1 MNGVMWK
8 HDHAGLSPNVVINR
22 PLLQLPK
29 KISVSL
35 LSLKVLCQ
43 DPFSVNPDEMH
54 KHSCFYGLKE
64 TFSEFWPIPGR
75 WCMHCI
81 TTQRI
86 SCCIWFSWWV
96 VPSLLEVESELAP
109 GQICQRSGNILYYP
123 EMGLIQSWNKTP
135 PASGMLF
142 YQITSNWP
150 LLPIKANGHTN

>member
-1 MNGVMWK
+1 MITLASPWMWSLT
-8 HDHAGLSPNVVINR
+8 DPFCNF
-22 PLLQLPK
+22 PK
-29 KISVSL
+29 NFSL
-35 LSLKVLCQ
+35 LTVVESFLPR
-43 DPFSVNPDEMH
+43 PFSVSPDEMY
-54 KHSCFYGLKE
+54 KHSHFYGLKE

-75 WCMHCI
+75 WCTYCI
-81 TTQRI
+81 TAQWI
-86 SCCIWFSWWV
+86 SCCILFSWWV

-123 EMGLIQSWNKTP
+123 EMDLIQSWNKTP